1 MMPLHEIPSSSYYA
15 FAKEK
20 LEKHDQEIIERTFQ
34 HLYNKLFGRTWYVQM
49 ILNRLYETS
58 VKEISNDLVDNILME
73 IAEENEATF
82 QTFMRLV
89 TPGQGKLL
97 KAIASEGK
105 IGGLLNQSFLGKYN
119 LGAASSVKS
128 AAKALVEKELLL
140 LDSNGFYQ
148 IYDRFFGIWLRNL

>member
-1 MMPLHEIPSSSYYA
+1 
-15 FAKEK
+15 
-20 LEKHDQEIIERTFQ
+20 
-34 HLYNKLFGRTWYVQM
+34 M